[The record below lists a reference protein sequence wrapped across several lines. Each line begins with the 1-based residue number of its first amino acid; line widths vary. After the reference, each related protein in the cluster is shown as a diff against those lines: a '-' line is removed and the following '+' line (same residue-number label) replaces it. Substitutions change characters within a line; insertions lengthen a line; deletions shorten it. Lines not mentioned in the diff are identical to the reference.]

1 MKKILSVFLIVL
13 SVISMFGLVGC
24 FEDKG
29 NNPESKD
36 SKSEDIVLSKVLADI
51 NKEFSISEDSM
62 TAIETTDDLEI
73 FYGVTAGDVKQF
85 AAQVTVNTATD
96 IAEIILI
103 EASDEDAAQRVY
115 DALDKHYNAQRDLCA
130 SYSAEL
136 LAIVDKCSVEINGN
150 FVSLIMDAN
159 AKDIVEY
166 YTSVIE

>member
-1 MKKILSVFLIVL
+1 MKKIISVILVVL
-13 SVISMFGLVGC
+13 SVVSVFGLFGC
-24 FEDKG
+24 TDEK
-29 NNPESKD
+29 NNETEKKD
-36 SKSEDIVLSKVLADI
+36 VVLSDVLADI

-73 FYGVTAGDVKQF
+73 FYGITASDVKQF

-103 EASDEDAAQRVY
+103 EAVDEEAAQRVY
-115 DALDKHYNAQRDLCA
+115 EALEYHYNAQRDLCA

-166 YTSVIE
+166 YDAAVK